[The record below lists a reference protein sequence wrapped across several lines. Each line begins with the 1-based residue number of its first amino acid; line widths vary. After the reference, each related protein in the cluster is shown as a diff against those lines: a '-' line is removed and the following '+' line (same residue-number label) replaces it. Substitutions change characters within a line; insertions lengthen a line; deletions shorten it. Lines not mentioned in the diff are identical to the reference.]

1 MILKYDEALKRA
13 SNPEWFKS
21 FYNRNEIATD
31 DEVNEINSLVKE
43 LGENVLFEY
52 FDIKDDMLL
61 QSEYVDDLLDYLYD
75 LKDNKNN

>member
-13 SNPEWFKS
+13 SNPAWFKS

>member
-13 SNPEWFKS
+13 ANPDWFKS
-21 FYNRNEIATD
+21 FYKREEIATD
-31 DEVNEINSLVKE
+31 SEVDEINSLVKE
-43 LGENVLFEY
+43 LGVEVLFEY

-75 LKDNKNN
+75 LKENKNN